1 MTETEGQRG
10 HDLLMD
16 SQVLQSKAKSRAK
29 MIALFMVFFGPI
41 FLAMFLYAN
50 VDIWKPANTMNHG
63 ELILPTA
70 PLRYFELIESVSGKP
85 ISLKTIKDKWNLI
98 YVGKGVCDAACQ
110 SSLVKVRQLR
120 ILLGRE
126 LARVQYLFLALDESA
141 EKSVSRLVAEHPR
154 MTRAHVLHGMESKQL
169 SAFGDE
175 AVGHFFLIDPLGNLV
190 LRYKKDFEGKGMLK
204 DIHRLLKISKIG

>member
-1 MTETEGQRG
+1 
-10 HDLLMD
+10 MD
-16 SQVLQSKAKSRAK
+16 NQVLPSKTKSRTK

-41 FLAMFLYAN
+41 FFAMFLYAN
-50 VDIWKPANTMNHG
+50 LDIWRPANTMNHG

-70 PLRYFELIESVSGKP
+70 PLHYFELIEWASGKP
-85 ISLKTIKDKWNLI
+85 ISLETIKGKWNLI
-98 YVGKGVCDAACQ
+98 YVGKGECGADCQ
-110 SSLVKVRQLR
+110 ANLIKVRQLR

-154 MTRAHVLHGMESKQL
+154 MTRAHVLHGMGHKQL
-169 SAFGDE
+169 SAFGDG
-175 AVGHFFLIDPLGNLV
+175 AVGCFFLIDPLGNLV